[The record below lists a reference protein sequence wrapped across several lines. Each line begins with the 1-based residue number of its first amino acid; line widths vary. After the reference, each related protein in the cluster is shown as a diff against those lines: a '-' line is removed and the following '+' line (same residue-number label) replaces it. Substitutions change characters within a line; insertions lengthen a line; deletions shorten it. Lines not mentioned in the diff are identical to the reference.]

1 MERTEYEMSESMKT
15 AFWLIGIFFTL
26 LVIGLGYTLKLAL
39 DNAEPILD
47 ESYYEKGLD
56 YQAHIDA
63 RELAQNQGFQ
73 IQGAVFE
80 KDLLERGKQSLSW
93 TLLVPEGKA
102 LKAEE
107 VDFKLVLDQPATS
120 RYRQSV
126 QIAPEDIQIQN
137 GNLVFTKEITIP
149 RPGYWDV
156 IVDGKA
162 GELRFHRS
170 HRVGVE

>member
-1 MERTEYEMSESMKT
+1 M
-15 AFWLIGIFFTL
+15 
-26 LVIGLGYTLKLAL
+26 
-39 DNAEPILD
+39 
-47 ESYYEKGLD
+47 
-56 YQAHIDA
+56 
-63 RELAQNQGFQ
+63 
-73 IQGAVFE
+73 
-80 KDLLERGKQSLSW
+80 
-93 TLLVPEGKA
+93 
-102 LKAEE
+102 KAEE

-126 QIAPEDIQIQN
+126 QIAPDDIQIQN

>member
-1 MERTEYEMSESMKT
+1 MSESMKT

-26 LVIGLGYTLKLAL
+26 MVIGLGYTLKLAL

-47 ESYYEKGLD
+47 ETYYEKGLD

-63 RELAQNQGFQ
+63 REMAESQGYK
-73 IQGAVFE
+73 IQGPVFD

-93 TLLVPEGKA
+93 TLLVPDGKA

-107 VDFKLVLDQPATS
+107 VDFKLVIDQPATS

-126 QIAPEDIQIQN
+126 QIAPDDIQIQN

>member
-1 MERTEYEMSESMKT
+1 MSESMKT
-15 AFWLIGIFFTL
+15 AFWLIGIFFAL
-26 LVIGLGYTLKLAL
+26 LTTGLGYTLKLAL

-47 ESYYEKGLD
+47 ETYYEKGLD

-63 RELAQNQGFQ
+63 REKAEALGFKIEGDVFQADTLA
-73 IQGAVFE
+73 
-80 KDLLERGKQSLSW
+80 RGKQTPDW
-93 TLLVPEGKA
+93 TLTIPEGQS
-102 LKAEE
+102 LKPED
-107 VDFKLVLDQPATS
+107 VSFTLKLDQPATS

-126 QIAPEDIQIQN
+126 EITAADIKSEN
-137 GNLVFTKEITIP
+137 GRLMFSKEITIP

-170 HRVGVE
+170 QRVGVE